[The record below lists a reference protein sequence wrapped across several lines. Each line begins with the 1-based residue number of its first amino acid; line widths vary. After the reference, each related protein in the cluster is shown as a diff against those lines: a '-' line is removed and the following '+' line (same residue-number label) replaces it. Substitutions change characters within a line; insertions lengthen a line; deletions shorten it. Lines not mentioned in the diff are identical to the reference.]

1 MLKSLLAIFLSSVA
15 TFIFGIAGTVLAVVA
30 PGSVMRLAVRPWG
43 GAVLACCGV
52 NLRVEGVENIPDEP
66 SVIMYNHQSSFDI
79 PALVA
84 SLPGDYKL
92 VMKDEVLKVPF
103 VGWVSKMTGHYF
115 VSRDGGKGDSGKLK
129 MMARGIREKKH
140 TVVLAPEGTR
150 SESGRLLDFKKGG
163 FLLASLSGAPVVPM
177 VVWGG
182 KNVKKKGSRMLR
194 TGGKMSVEFF
204 PPIRPDGFPSGREG
218 MEKVEREVR
227 NIMLGAIEKRI
238 GSERDAASGKK
249 ENG

>member
-1 MLKSLLAIFLSSVA
+1 MAKTFFALALSSVA
-15 TFIFGIAGTVLAVVA
+15 TLLLGLVGMFLAVFA
-30 PGSVMRLAVRPWG
+30 PPLVIRLAVRPWG
-43 GAVLACCGV
+43 KTVIACCGV
-52 NLRVEGVENIPDEP
+52 SLKVEGVEHIPPEP

-79 PALVA
+79 PVLAA

-92 VMKDEVLKVPF
+92 VMKDEVLAVPF
-103 VGWVSKMTGHYF
+103 VGWVSKMAGHYF
-115 VSRDGGKGDSGKLK
+115 VSRDGGRSDSGRLKL
-129 MMARGIREKKH
+129 MARGIAEKKH

-182 KNVKKKGSRMLR
+182 KNVKKKNSRLR

-204 PPIRPDGFPSGREG
+204 PPVYPRDFPAGREG
-218 MEKVEREVR
+218 MEKVEMNVR
-227 NIMLGAIEKRI
+227 NTMLQAVERHFR
-238 GSERDAASGKK
+238 SE
-249 ENG
+249 ENVSAPRK